1 MTKIIDCTLF
11 FQELDLFEMRL
22 KLLEDVVD
30 IFILCESNLTHSG
43 KQRSYMFA
51 DNIERFSK
59 WKNKIVYIQIDQN
72 TNGLKIE
79 NVSSYSPDNFSW
91 YLENQHRMGL
101 LLAQDIIPD
110 DCILCLSDMDEIMSP
125 DILIQKEQILQALSQ
140 VEALSLVQQF
150 HYYFLNCRCD
160 SGNDLLW
167 NGTVI
172 TTGKVFKEKGPQYFR
187 DNRNHFN
194 RIQNGGWHFSYCGSV
209 EAIKAK
215 IESFAHTEFNRP
227 DITSEHNITEAME
240 KGKDVFNRPGVSYKF
255 HPISDY
261 PEYLQKLM
269 LEYPQ
274 FVKQI

>member
-1 MTKIIDCTLF
+1 MLIDTFCF
-11 FQELDLFEMRL
+11 FQEVDLAEMRFKLLDEYVDLFI
-22 KLLEDVVD
+22 V
-30 IFILCESNLTHSG
+30 CESNRRHSG
-43 KQRSYMFA
+43 GYKEYIFEK
-51 DNIERFSK
+51 NIERFSK
-59 WKNKIVYIQIDQN
+59 WKNKIVYLQLDQTDDTLVFN
-72 TNGLKIE
+72 KVDT
-79 NVSSYSPDNFSW
+79 YSPENSSW
-91 YLENQHRMGL
+91 YLEQQQRMGL

-110 DCILCLSDMDEIMSP
+110 DAITLISDLDEYPSP
-125 DILIQKEQILQALSQ
+125 DIITQKEQILQALSQ

-150 HYYFLNCRCD
+150 HYYFLNCRCET
-160 SGNDLLW
+160 GNDVLW

-215 IESFAHTEFNRP
+215 IQSFAHTEFNRP